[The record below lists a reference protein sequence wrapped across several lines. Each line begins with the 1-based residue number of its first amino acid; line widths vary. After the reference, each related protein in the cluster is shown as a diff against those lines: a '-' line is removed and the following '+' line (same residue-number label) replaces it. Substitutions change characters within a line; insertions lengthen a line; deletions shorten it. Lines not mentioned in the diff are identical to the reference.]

1 VAADGLLFFPEKK
14 EHPMTDIKKSRI
26 LIIATDG
33 FEQSELLVPRDKLK
47 QAGAEVRVASPTGRA
62 IRSWK
67 GGDWGE
73 SVDVDLKIAEAKP
86 EQYDALV
93 IPGGQINPDKL
104 RVDTDAMGVVK
115 SFLKDGKV
123 VAAICHGPW
132 LLVEADAVRGRSVTS
147 YKSIKADMVNA
158 GGKWV
163 DKEVVADKGIV
174 TSRSPDDLDAF
185 CSKIVEELEEGRHK
199 RAA

>member
-1 VAADGLLFFPEKK
+1 
-14 EHPMTDIKKSRI
+14 MTDIKKSRI

-47 QAGAEVRVASPTGRA
+47 QAGAEVHVASPTGRA
-62 IRSWK
+62 IRGWK
-67 GGDWGE
+67 HTDWGE
-73 SVDVDLKIAEAKP
+73 SVEVDLKIAEAKP
-86 EQYDALV
+86 DQYDALV

-104 RVDTDAMGVVK
+104 RVDADAMGVVK
-115 SFLKDGKV
+115 AFLNDGKV

-132 LLVEADAVRGRSVTS
+132 LLAEADAVRGRSVTS
-147 YKSIKADMVNA
+147 FKSIKTDLVNA

>member
-1 VAADGLLFFPEKK
+1 
-14 EHPMTDIKKSRI
+14 MTDIKKSRI

-33 FEQSELLVPRDKLK
+33 FEQSELTVPRDRLK
-47 QAGAEVRVASPTGRA
+47 QAGAHVDVASPTGRA
-62 IRSWK
+62 IRGWDK
-67 GGDWGE
+67 KDWGQT
-73 SVDVDLKIAEAKP
+73 VDVDLKIGDAKP

-104 RVDTDAMGVVK
+104 RIDEAAMKVVK

-132 LLVEADAVRGRSVTS
+132 LLVEADAVRDRAVTS
-147 YKSIKADMVNA
+147 YKSIRTDMSNA

-163 DKEVVADKGIV
+163 DQEVVADGGII
-174 TSRSPDDLDAF
+174 TSRSPEDLGAF
-185 CSKIVEELEEGRHK
+185 VSKIIEEVQEGTHQ

>member
-1 VAADGLLFFPEKK
+1 
-14 EHPMTDIKKSRI
+14 MTDIKKSRI

-33 FEQSELLVPRDKLK
+33 FEQSELMVPRDKLK
-47 QAGAEVRVASPTGRA
+47 QAGAEVHVASPTGRS
-62 IRSWK
+62 IRGWK
-67 GGDWGE
+67 HTDWGE

-86 EQYDALV
+86 DQYDALV

-104 RVDTDAMGVVK
+104 RADNDAMGVVK

-132 LLVEADAVRGRSVTS
+132 LLVEADAVRDRSVTS
-147 YKSIKADMVNA
+147 YKSIKTDVVNA

-174 TSRSPDDLDAF
+174 TSRSPEDLDAF

>member
-1 VAADGLLFFPEKK
+1 
-14 EHPMTDIKKSRI
+14 MTDIRKSRI

-33 FEQSELLVPRDKLK
+33 FEQSELMVPRDKLK
-47 QAGAEVRVASPTGRA
+47 QAGAEVHVASPTGRA
-62 IRSWK
+62 IRGWK
-67 GGDWGE
+67 QTDWGE

-104 RVDTDAMGVVK
+104 RADDDAMGVVK

-132 LLVEADAVRGRSVTS
+132 LLVEADALRGRAVTS
-147 YKSIKADMVNA
+147 YRSIKTDVVNA

-163 DKEVVADKGIV
+163 DKEVVVDKGIV

>member
-1 VAADGLLFFPEKK
+1 
-14 EHPMTDIKKSRI
+14 MTDIKKSRI

-33 FEQSELLVPRDKLK
+33 FEQSELMVPRDKLK
-47 QAGAEVRVASPTGRA
+47 QAGAEVHVASPTGRA
-62 IRSWK
+62 IRGWQHT
-67 GGDWGE
+67 DWGE
-73 SVDVDLKIAEAKP
+73 SVDVDLKIAEARSD
-86 EQYDALV
+86 QYDALV

-104 RVDTDAMGVVK
+104 RADNDAMSVVK

-132 LLVEADAVRGRSVTS
+132 LLVEADALRGRAVTS
-147 YKSIKADMVNA
+147 YKSIKTDVVNA

>member
-1 VAADGLLFFPEKK
+1 
-14 EHPMTDIKKSRI
+14 MTDIKKSRI

-33 FEQSELLVPRDKLK
+33 FEQFELLVPRDKLK
-47 QAGAEVRVASPTGRA
+47 QAGAEVQVASPSGRS
-62 IRSWK
+62 IRGWK
-67 GGDWGE
+67 GADWGE

-86 EQYDALV
+86 DQYDALV

-104 RVDTDAMGVVK
+104 RVDKDAMGVVK
-115 SFLKDGKV
+115 AFLKDGKV

-147 YKSIKADMVNA
+147 YKSIKTDLVNA

-163 DKEVVADKGIV
+163 DQEVVADKGVV

>member
-1 VAADGLLFFPEKK
+1 MP
-14 EHPMTDIKKSRI
+14 DIRKSRI

-33 FEQSELLVPRDKLK
+33 FEQTELTVPRDRLK
-47 QAGAEVRVASPTGRA
+47 QAGATVDVASPTGKA
-62 IRSWK
+62 IRGWDMK
-67 GGDWGE
+67 DWGE
-73 SVDVDLKIAEAKP
+73 TVDVDLKIADAKP

-104 RVDTDAMGVVK
+104 RVDDNAVKVVK
-115 SFLKDGKV
+115 RFVADNKV

-132 LLVEADAVRGRSVTS
+132 LLVEADAVRGRNVTS
-147 YKSIKADMVNA
+147 FKSIRTDVSNA

-174 TSRSPDDLDAF
+174 TSRSPGDLDAF
-185 CSKIVEELEEGRHK
+185 VGKIIEEVQEGGHQ

>member
-1 VAADGLLFFPEKK
+1 
-14 EHPMTDIKKSRI
+14 MTDIRKSRI

-47 QAGAEVRVASPTGRA
+47 QAGAEVHVASPTGRA
-62 IRSWK
+62 IRGWK
-67 GGDWGE
+67 NTDWGE
-73 SVDVDLKIAEAKP
+73 SVDVDLKIAEARP
-86 EQYDALV
+86 DQYDALV

-104 RVDTDAMGVVK
+104 RADNDAMGVVK

-132 LLVEADAVRGRSVTS
+132 LLVEADAVRDRAVTS
-147 YKSIKADMVNA
+147 YKSIKTDLVNA

>member
-1 VAADGLLFFPEKK
+1 
-14 EHPMTDIKKSRI
+14 MTDIKKSRI

-47 QAGAEVRVASPTGRA
+47 QAGAEVHVASPSGRA
-62 IRSWK
+62 IRGWK
-67 GGDWGE
+67 HTDWGE
-73 SVDVDLKIAEAKP
+73 SVDVDLKITEAKP
-86 EQYDALV
+86 DQYDALV

-104 RVDTDAMGVVK
+104 RADTDAMGVVK
-115 SFLKDGKV
+115 AFLKDGKV

-147 YKSIKADMVNA
+147 YKSIKTDLVNA

-163 DKEVVADKGIV
+163 DKDVVADKGIV

>member
-1 VAADGLLFFPEKK
+1 
-14 EHPMTDIKKSRI
+14 MTDIKQSRI

-33 FEQSELLVPRDKLK
+33 FEQSELTVPRDKLR
-47 QAGAEVRVASPTGRA
+47 QAGAKVEVASPSGRA
-62 IRSWK
+62 IRGWNHT
-67 GGDWGE
+67 DWGD
-73 SVDVDLKIAEAKP
+73 SVDVDLKIADAKP

-104 RVDTDAMGVVK
+104 RIDGDAMGVVK
-115 SFLKDGKV
+115 AFLKDGKV

-132 LLVEADAVRGRSVTS
+132 LLVEADAVRDRAVTS
-147 YKSIKADMVNA
+147 FKSIRTDVVNA

-163 DKEVVADKGIV
+163 DRDVVVDRGIV

-185 CSKIVEELEEGRHK
+185 CSKIVEEVNEGRHK

>member
-1 VAADGLLFFPEKK
+1 
-14 EHPMTDIKKSRI
+14 MTDIKKSRI

-47 QAGAEVRVASPTGRA
+47 QAGAEVHVASPTGRA
-62 IRSWK
+62 IRGWK
-67 GGDWGE
+67 GADWGE
-73 SVDVDLKIAEAKP
+73 SVDADLKIAEAKP
-86 EQYDALV
+86 DQYDALV

-104 RVDTDAMGVVK
+104 RVDKDAMGVVK
-115 SFLKDGKV
+115 AFLKDGKV

-147 YKSIKADMVNA
+147 YKSIKTDLVNA

-163 DKEVVADKGIV
+163 DEEVVADKGIV
-174 TSRSPDDLDAF
+174 TSRSPEDLEAF

>member
-1 VAADGLLFFPEKK
+1 
-14 EHPMTDIKKSRI
+14 MTDIKKSRI

-33 FEQSELLVPRDKLK
+33 FEQSELTVPRDKLK
-47 QAGAEVRVASPTGRA
+47 QAGAEVHVASPTGRA
-62 IRSWK
+62 IRGWK
-67 GGDWGE
+67 HTDWGE

-86 EQYDALV
+86 DRYDALV

-104 RVDTDAMGVVK
+104 RADADAMSVVK
-115 SFLKDGKV
+115 SFLKEGKV

-132 LLVEADAVRGRSVTS
+132 LLVEADAVRDRSVTS
-147 YKSIKADMVNA
+147 FKSIRTDVVNA

-163 DKEVVADKGIV
+163 DQEVVADKGIV

-185 CSKIVEELEEGRHK
+185 CGKIVEELEEGRHK

>member
-1 VAADGLLFFPEKK
+1 
-14 EHPMTDIKKSRI
+14 MTDIKKSRI

-33 FEQSELLVPRDKLK
+33 FEQSELMVPRDKLK
-47 QAGAEVRVASPTGRA
+47 QAGAEVHVASPTGRS
-62 IRSWK
+62 IRGWK
-67 GGDWGE
+67 HTDWGE

-104 RVDTDAMGVVK
+104 RADNDAMGVVK
-115 SFLKDGKV
+115 SFLKNGKV

-147 YKSIKADMVNA
+147 YKSIKTDVVNA

-174 TSRSPDDLDAF
+174 TSRSPEDLDAF
-185 CSKIVEELEEGRHK
+185 CSKIVEELEEGRHM

>member
-1 VAADGLLFFPEKK
+1 
-14 EHPMTDIKKSRI
+14 MTGIKKSRI

-47 QAGAEVRVASPTGRA
+47 QAGAEVHVASPTGRA
-62 IRSWK
+62 IRGWK
-67 GGDWGE
+67 GADWGE

-86 EQYDALV
+86 DQYDALV

-115 SFLKDGKV
+115 AFLKDGKV

-132 LLVEADAVRGRSVTS
+132 LLVEADALRGRSVTS
-147 YKSIKADMVNA
+147 YKSIRTDITNA

-185 CSKIVEELEEGRHK
+185 CGKIVEELEEGRHK

>member
-1 VAADGLLFFPEKK
+1 
-14 EHPMTDIKKSRI
+14 MTDIKKSRI

-33 FEQSELLVPRDKLK
+33 FEQSELMVPRDKLK
-47 QAGAEVRVASPTGRA
+47 QAGAEVHVASPTGRA
-62 IRSWK
+62 IRGWK
-67 GGDWGE
+67 HTDWGE
-73 SVDVDLKIAEAKP
+73 SVDVDLKIADARP
-86 EQYDALV
+86 DQYDALV

-104 RVDTDAMGVVK
+104 RADNDAMGVVK

-132 LLVEADAVRGRSVTS
+132 LLVEADAVRGRAVTS
-147 YKSIKADMVNA
+147 YKSIKTDLVNA

-163 DKEVVADKGIV
+163 DKEVVVDKGIV

-185 CSKIVEELEEGRHK
+185 CSKIVEELGEGRHK

>member
-1 VAADGLLFFPEKK
+1 
-14 EHPMTDIKKSRI
+14 MTDIKKSSI

-33 FEQSELLVPRDKLK
+33 FEQSELMVPRDKLK
-47 QAGAEVRVASPTGRA
+47 QAGAQVHVASPTGRS
-62 IRSWK
+62 IRGWK
-67 GGDWGE
+67 HTDWGE

-104 RVDTDAMGVVK
+104 RADHDAMSVVK

-132 LLVEADAVRGRSVTS
+132 LLVEADAVRGRTVTS
-147 YKSIKADMVNA
+147 YKSIKTDVVNA

-185 CSKIVEELEEGRHK
+185 CSRIVEELEEGRHK

>member
-1 VAADGLLFFPEKK
+1 
-14 EHPMTDIKKSRI
+14 MTEISKSRI

-33 FEQSELLVPRDKLK
+33 FEQSELTVPRDKLK
-47 QAGAEVRVASPTGRA
+47 QAGAEVQIASPSGRA
-62 IRSWK
+62 IRGWK
-67 GGDWGE
+67 HTDWGDTVE
-73 SVDVDLKIAEAKP
+73 VDLKIADAKP
-86 EQYDALV
+86 DQYDALV

-104 RVDTDAMGVVK
+104 RADNDAMGVVK

-132 LLVEADAVRGRSVTS
+132 LLVEADAVRDRAVTS
-147 YKSIKADMVNA
+147 FKSIKTDVVNA

-163 DKEVVADKGIV
+163 DQEVVVDKGIV

-185 CSKIVEELEEGRHK
+185 CAKIVEELEEGRHK

>member
-1 VAADGLLFFPEKK
+1 MA
-14 EHPMTDIKKSRI
+14 DIKTSRI

-33 FEQSELLVPRDKLK
+33 FEQSELTVPRDRLK
-47 QAGAEVRVASPTGRA
+47 QAGARVEVASPTGRA
-62 IRSWK
+62 IRGWK
-67 GGDWGE
+67 HTDWGE
-73 SVDVDLKIAEAKP
+73 SVDVDLKIADAKP

-104 RVDTDAMGVVK
+104 RIDDTAMGVVK
-115 SFLKDGKV
+115 AFLKDGKV

-132 LLVEADAVRGRSVTS
+132 LLVEADAMRGRSVTS
-147 YKSIKADMVNA
+147 YKSIRTDVANA

-163 DKEVVADKGIV
+163 DKAVVVDTGII

-185 CSKIVEELEEGRHK
+185 CSKIVEEVGEGRHK

>member
-1 VAADGLLFFPEKK
+1 
-14 EHPMTDIKKSRI
+14 MTDIKKSRI

-47 QAGAEVRVASPTGRA
+47 QAGAEVHVASPNGRA
-62 IRSWK
+62 IRGWK
-67 GGDWGE
+67 DADWGE
-73 SVDVDLKIAEAKP
+73 SVDVDLKIADAKP
-86 EQYDALV
+86 DQYDALV

-104 RVDTDAMGVVK
+104 RVDADAMGVVK
-115 SFLKDGKV
+115 AFLKDGKV

-147 YKSIKADMVNA
+147 YKSIKTDLVNA

-163 DKEVVADKGIV
+163 DQEVAADKGIV
-174 TSRSPDDLDAF
+174 TSRSPEDLDAF
-185 CSKIVEELEEGRHK
+185 CSKILEELEEGRHK

>member
-1 VAADGLLFFPEKK
+1 
-14 EHPMTDIKKSRI
+14 MTDIKKSRI

-33 FEQSELLVPRDKLK
+33 FEQSELIVPRDKLRK
-47 QAGAEVRVASPTGRA
+47 TGAEVHIASPTGRA
-62 IRSWK
+62 IRGWK
-67 GGDWGE
+67 GADWGE
-73 SVDVDLKIAEAKP
+73 SVDVDLKISEARP
-86 EQYDALV
+86 DQYDALV

-115 SFLKDGKV
+115 TFLKDGKV

-132 LLVEADAVRGRSVTS
+132 LLVEADAVRGRAVTS
-147 YKSIKADMVNA
+147 YKSIRTDLVNA

>member
-1 VAADGLLFFPEKK
+1 
-14 EHPMTDIKKSRI
+14 MTDIKKSRI

-33 FEQSELLVPRDKLK
+33 FEQSELMVPRDKLK
-47 QAGAEVRVASPTGRA
+47 QAGAEVHVASPTGRA
-62 IRSWK
+62 IRGWK
-67 GGDWGE
+67 QNDWGE
-73 SVDVDLKIAEAKP
+73 SVDIDLKIAEAKP
-86 EQYDALV
+86 DQYDALV

-104 RVDTDAMGVVK
+104 RADDDAMGVVK

-132 LLVEADAVRGRSVTS
+132 LLVEADALRGRAVTS
-147 YKSIKADMVNA
+147 YKSIKTDVVNA

-163 DKEVVADKGIV
+163 DKEVVVDKGIV

>member
-1 VAADGLLFFPEKK
+1 
-14 EHPMTDIKKSRI
+14 MTDIKKSRI

-47 QAGAEVRVASPTGRA
+47 QAGAEVQVASPTGRA
-62 IRSWK
+62 IRGWK

-73 SVDVDLKIAEAKP
+73 SVDVDLKIAAAKP
-86 EQYDALV
+86 DQYDALV

-104 RVDTDAMGVVK
+104 RADTDAMGVVK
-115 SFLKDGKV
+115 AFLKDGKV

-132 LLVEADAVRGRSVTS
+132 LLVEADAVRGRAVTS
-147 YKSIKADMVNA
+147 YKSIKTDVVNA

>member
-1 VAADGLLFFPEKK
+1 
-14 EHPMTDIKKSRI
+14 MTADIKKSRI

-33 FEQSELLVPRDKLK
+33 FEQSELLMPRDKLK

-62 IRSWK
+62 IRGWK

-147 YKSIKADMVNA
+147 YKSIKTDMVNA

-174 TSRSPDDLDAF
+174 TSRSPDDLEAF

>member
-1 VAADGLLFFPEKK
+1 
-14 EHPMTDIKKSRI
+14 MTDIKKSRI

-33 FEQSELLVPRDKLK
+33 FEQSELTVPRDKLK
-47 QAGAEVRVASPTGRA
+47 QAGAEVHVASPSGRS
-62 IRSWK
+62 IRGWK
-67 GGDWGE
+67 HTDWGD

-104 RVDTDAMGVVK
+104 RADNDAMGVVK

-132 LLVEADAVRGRSVTS
+132 LLVEADAVRGRAVTS
-147 YKSIKADMVNA
+147 FKSIKTDVVNA

-174 TSRSPDDLDAF
+174 TSRSPDDLEAF
-185 CSKIVEELEEGRHK
+185 CSKIVEELEEGRHQ

>member
-1 VAADGLLFFPEKK
+1 
-14 EHPMTDIKKSRI
+14 MTDIKNSRV

-33 FEQSELLVPRDKLK
+33 FEQSELMVPRDKLK
-47 QAGAEVRVASPTGRA
+47 QAGAQVHVASPTGRS
-62 IRSWK
+62 IRGWQHT
-67 GGDWGE
+67 DWGE
-73 SVDVDLKIAEAKP
+73 SVDVDLKIADAKP
-86 EQYDALV
+86 DQYDALV

-104 RVDTDAMGVVK
+104 RADNDAMGVVK
-115 SFLKDGKV
+115 AFLKDGKV

-147 YKSIKADMVNA
+147 YKSIKTDMVNA

-174 TSRSPDDLDAF
+174 TSRSPEDLDAF
-185 CSKIVEELEEGRHK
+185 CSKIVEEVGEGRHK

>member
-1 VAADGLLFFPEKK
+1 
-14 EHPMTDIKKSRI
+14 MTDIKKSRI

-33 FEQSELLVPRDKLK
+33 FEQSELMVPRDKLK
-47 QAGAEVRVASPTGRA
+47 QAGAEVHVASPTGRA
-62 IRSWK
+62 IRGWK
-67 GGDWGE
+67 HTDWGE
-73 SVDVDLKIAEAKP
+73 SVDVDLKIAEARP
-86 EQYDALV
+86 DQYDALV

-104 RVDTDAMGVVK
+104 RVDDDAMNVVK
-115 SFLKDGKV
+115 AFLKDGKV

-147 YKSIKADMVNA
+147 YKSIRTDLVNA

-163 DKEVVADKGIV
+163 DKEVVVDKGIV

-185 CSKIVEELEEGRHK
+185 CSKILEELEEGRHK

>member
-1 VAADGLLFFPEKK
+1 
-14 EHPMTDIKKSRI
+14 MTEIRKSRI

-33 FEQSELLVPRDKLK
+33 FEQSELTVPRDKLK
-47 QAGAEVRVASPTGRA
+47 QAGAEVHVASPSGRA
-62 IRSWK
+62 IRGWK
-67 GGDWGE
+67 HTDWGE
-73 SVDVDLKIAEAKP
+73 SVDVDLKIAEARP

-104 RVDTDAMGVVK
+104 RADNDAMGVVK

-147 YKSIKADMVNA
+147 FKSIKTDVINA

-163 DKEVVADKGIV
+163 DQEVVADKGIV

>member
-1 VAADGLLFFPEKK
+1 
-14 EHPMTDIKKSRI
+14 MTDIRKSRI

-33 FEQSELLVPRDKLK
+33 FEQSELTVPRDKLK
-47 QAGAEVRVASPTGRA
+47 TAGAEVHVASPTGRA
-62 IRSWK
+62 IRGWK
-67 GGDWGE
+67 HTDWGE
-73 SVDVDLKIAEAKP
+73 SVNVDLKIAEARP
-86 EQYDALV
+86 DQYDALV

-104 RVDTDAMGVVK
+104 RVDDDAMSVVK
-115 SFLKDGKV
+115 TFLKDGKV

-132 LLVEADAVRGRSVTS
+132 LLVEADAIRGRAVTS
-147 YKSIKADMVNA
+147 YKSIRTDLINA

-174 TSRSPDDLDAF
+174 TSRSPEDLDAF

>member
-1 VAADGLLFFPEKK
+1 
-14 EHPMTDIKKSRI
+14 MTDIKQSRI

-33 FEQSELLVPRDKLK
+33 FEQSELTVPRDKLR
-47 QAGAEVRVASPTGRA
+47 QAGAKVEVASPSGRA
-62 IRSWK
+62 IRGWNHT
-67 GGDWGE
+67 DWGD
-73 SVDVDLKIAEAKP
+73 SVDVDLKIADAKP

-104 RVDTDAMGVVK
+104 RVDGDAMGAVK
-115 SFLKDGKV
+115 AFLKDGKV

-132 LLVEADAVRGRSVTS
+132 LLVEADAVRDRAVTS
-147 YKSIKADMVNA
+147 FKSIRTDVVNA

-163 DKEVVADKGIV
+163 DRDVVVDRGIV

-185 CSKIVEELEEGRHK
+185 CSKIVEEVNEGRHK

>member
-1 VAADGLLFFPEKK
+1 
-14 EHPMTDIKKSRI
+14 MTDIKKSRI

-33 FEQSELLVPRDKLK
+33 FEQSELMVPRDKLK
-47 QAGAEVRVASPTGRA
+47 QAGAEVHVASPTGRS
-62 IRSWK
+62 IRGWK
-67 GGDWGE
+67 HTDWGE
-73 SVDVDLKIAEAKP
+73 SVDVDLKITEAKP
-86 EQYDALV
+86 DQYDALV

-104 RVDTDAMGVVK
+104 RADNDAMGVVK

-132 LLVEADAVRGRSVTS
+132 LLVEADALRGRSVTS
-147 YKSIKADMVNA
+147 YKSIKTDVVNA

-163 DKEVVADKGIV
+163 DKEVVVDKGIV
-174 TSRSPDDLDAF
+174 TSRSPEDLDAF